1 MLPFV
6 LERDHFHVS
15 FLSDDCEPHL
25 SGPHSP
31 DSEEEDENTV
41 TQAASEGMDVDVAE
55 EGVFNEEEYTI
66 EEYVGGFLGGIDDL
80 NNVASVRNS
89 MERELE
95 VEAPIIRDS
104 ELSIIDSVSP
114 QTIFCSEVVLTMFD
128 RTIKR
133 FKAVMEMKKW
143 VRKITYDSDLK
154 RQRQWTSKFQ
164 RNRDDRSAKEFHEDS
179 QMH

>member
-1 MLPFV
+1 MHGFLECMLFFV

-31 DSEEEDENTV
+31 DSEEEEDENTG
-41 TQAASEGMDVDVAE
+41 GMDVDDAE
-55 EGVFNEEEYTI
+55 GGVFNEEDAI

-89 MERELE
+89 MECE
-95 VEAPIIRDS
+95 VDSEAVPIIRDS

-114 QTIFCSEVVLTMFD
+114 LTIFCSEVVLTMFD

-133 FKAVMEMKKW
+133 LKAVMEMKKW
-143 VRKITYDSDLK
+143 VRKITYDLK
-154 RQRQWTSKFQ
+154 RQRQWTSKFR
-164 RNRDDRSAKEFHEDS
+164 RNRDGRSAKEFHEDS
-179 QMH
+179 H

>member
-41 TQAASEGMDVDVAE
+41 TQAASEGMDVDDGE
-55 EGVFNEEEYTI
+55 EGVFNEEEDAI
-66 EEYVGGFLGGIDDL
+66 EEYVGGVLGRIDDL

-95 VEAPIIRDS
+95 VEAVPIIRDS

-114 QTIFCSEVVLTMFD
+114 HTIFAVKLYLLCSTEPSN
-128 RTIKR
+128 
-133 FKAVMEMKKW
+133 
-143 VRKITYDSDLK
+143 DSK
-154 RQRQWTSKFQ
+154 QRWK
-164 RNRDDRSAKEFHEDS
+164 
-179 QMH
+179 